1 MSMEASVKAAS
12 GATESNGLS
21 MLDIAKHAVRTVI
34 QTLNDQD
41 RLCVITFCRQ
51 GELVL
56 PLTKMDAA
64 PALSA
69 SMLGLELH
77 SWIADRKGICQ
88 GDQVTLCDVV
98 ARAAK
103 ESRLRNAWSWVEQFP
118 HGLILAEVQPRT
130 SGFII
135 TQSKNDQRT
144 DCQVSLQVRATLPA
158 TGGAKFCI
166 MLGAK
171 LSKGV
176 KHLQCLGERGAAG
189 EAGKTLAEE
198 VLTRMTFGSG
208 REAQMVKRED
218 ALHAE
223 SSAKHGCGLI
233 QADPE
238 RVPSKKNARTAPGH
252 AN

>member
-1 MSMEASVKAAS
+1 MRHLTYSE
-12 GATESNGLS
+12 L
-21 MLDIAKHAVRTVI
+21 
-34 QTLNDQD
+34 
-41 RLCVITFCRQ
+41 RL
-51 GELVL
+51 ELKVL

-238 RVPSKKNARTAPGH
+238 RVPSKKMHAQPQAMPIEQPALLCKVQLFGRGSTAARAPVCL
-252 AN
+252 NPV